1 MQPVILNK
9 SVKSTTNPC
18 F

>member
-9 SVKSTTNPC
+9 TVKSTTNPC